1 MDHNFS
7 TLVFFLSRSRDTP
20 LIGDRNENMVS
31 TKFMGGKKKKK
42 IFDPLR
48 EYTRRLKF
56 KRKKSESREMFPRII
71 EFIETV
77 CESLY

>member
-1 MDHNFS
+1 
-7 TLVFFLSRSRDTP
+7 
-20 LIGDRNENMVS
+20 
-31 TKFMGGKKKKK
+31 MGGKKKKK

-71 EFIETV
+71 EFRETV